1 MLRERVTPAILK
13 LGACLAASF
22 LTGIF
27 HDVILLR
34 VVFFFLAILFGLDAL
49 FAIIS
54 TKEDHE

>member
-1 MLRERVTPAILK
+1 MRFRAVVLK

-22 LTGIF
+22 LTGMF
-27 HDVILLR
+27 HDVVLLR